1 MGGTVSL
8 QQSMM
13 REVISLFGNEEA
25 MRKVITSVRKI
36 KKESNASEELSQKEK
51 RAILADIKEGLK
63 EAKMA
68 EQGKL
73 ELREWEAFKRELHH

>member
-1 MGGTVSL
+1 
-8 QQSMM
+8 MM

-51 RAILADIKEGLK
+51 RAIIADIKEGLK

-73 ELREWEAFKRELHH
+73 ELREWEASKRELHH